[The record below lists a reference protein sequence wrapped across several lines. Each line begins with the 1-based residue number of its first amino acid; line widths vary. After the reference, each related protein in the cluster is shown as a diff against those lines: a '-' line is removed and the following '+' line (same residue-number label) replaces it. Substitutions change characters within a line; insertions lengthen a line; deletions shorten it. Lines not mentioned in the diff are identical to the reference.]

1 MDTVQKLFR
10 FLDESPT
17 CYHAA
22 ANAKAALTAAGAV
35 ELRESEQWKL
45 EKGTLYVVE
54 RGDSALV
61 AFRVPEGPFHG
72 FLMAAAH
79 SDSPTFKVR
88 ETAEAAS
95 AGNTLRLSVEPY
107 GGGVWRGWL
116 DRPLSVAGR
125 VVIRQGDRLVSR
137 LVNIDRDLLVIPG
150 VAIHM
155 DRSVNKGAELN
166 PAVDLLPLLGCGKE
180 PGAFRKL
187 IAEAAG
193 VREEHLLSTE
203 LFLYPRTKA
212 VQTGLNG
219 EFIVSPRLD
228 DLQCVFGCLEG
239 FLAAKPGGSLPVL
252 AVFNNEEVGSNT
264 RQGADSTFLTDVL
277 ERIAHGCGLDSEAWK
292 AAVANSFMVSADNAH
307 AIHPDHPEY
316 ADKGECPVLG
326 GGIVINHKIYSGA
339 HGVGSELGHMTVQC
353 EGRKCTCGSVGCWE
367 QYSSATALIRQ
378 GREAVEGHPE
388 SLILKKVNGDA
399 SKIEA
404 RTIIDAAREGDP
416 IACQV
421 YDKYIYYL
429 AIGIV
434 AIINAFDPEVIV
446 LGGGVSKAGDFLLE
460 PLRKKVAEYVFYKDL
475 PYAEIKIATLGN
487 DAGIIGAAML
497 GK

>member
-137 LVNIDRDLLVIPG
+137 LVNIDRLVIPG

-277 ERIAHGCGLDSEAWK
+277 ERIAHGCGLDSEGWK

-307 AIHPDHPEY
+307 AIHPAHPEY

-326 GGIVINHKIYSGA
+326 GGIVIKYNANQRYTTDAVSGA
-339 HGVGSELGHMTVQC
+339 VFQAICQEAGVPVQ
-353 EGRKCTCGSVGCWE
+353 R
-367 QYSSATALIRQ
+367 YSNRA
-378 GREAVEGHPE
+378 
-388 SLILKKVNGDA
+388 
-399 SKIEA
+399 
-404 RTIIDAAREGDP
+404 
-416 IACQV
+416 
-421 YDKYIYYL
+421 
-429 AIGIV
+429 
-434 AIINAFDPEVIV
+434 
-446 LGGGVSKAGDFLLE
+446 
-460 PLRKKVAEYVFYKDL
+460 DL
-475 PYAEIKIATLGN
+475 PGGSTLGN
-487 DAGIIGAAML
+487 ISTAHLSVPTVDIGLPQLAMHSVCETAGAADTDHLVKAMTAYFSRDFHRDRD
-497 GK
+497 GGIVF

>member
-17 CYHAA
+17 CYHAV

-125 VVIRQGDRLVSR
+125 VMIRQGDRLVSR

-307 AIHPDHPEY
+307 AIHPAHPEY
-316 ADKGECPVLG
+316 ADKGEFPVLG
-326 GGIVINHKIYSGA
+326 GGIVIKYNANQRYTSDA
-339 HGVGSELGHMTVQC
+339 V
-353 EGRKCTCGSVGCWE
+353 SVG
-367 QYSSATALIRQ
+367 IF
-378 GREAVEGHPE
+378 
-388 SLILKKVNGDA
+388 
-399 SKIEA
+399 
-404 RTIIDAAREGDP
+404 RTI
-416 IACQV
+416 CT
-421 YDKYIYYL
+421 
-429 AIGIV
+429 
-434 AIINAFDPEVIV
+434 
-446 LGGGVSKAGDFLLE
+446 KAGV
-460 PLRKKVAEYVFYKDL
+460 PVQY
-475 PYAEIKIATLGN
+475 YANRADMPGGSTLGN
-487 DAGIIGAAML
+487 ISNTQVSLNAVDIGLAQLAMHSPFETAGAADTASL
-497 GK
+497 VKALTVFFEHALVAERDGVYCFL

>member
-45 EKGTLYVVE
+45 EKGILYVVE

-277 ERIAHGCGLDSEAWK
+277 ERIAHGCGLDSEGWK

-307 AIHPDHPEY
+307 AIHPAHPEY
-316 ADKGECPVLG
+316 ADKGEFPVLG
-326 GGIVINHKIYSGA
+326 GGIVIKYNANQRYTTDAVSGA
-339 HGVGSELGHMTVQC
+339 VFQAICQEAGVPVQ
-353 EGRKCTCGSVGCWE
+353 R
-367 QYSSATALIRQ
+367 YSNRA
-378 GREAVEGHPE
+378 
-388 SLILKKVNGDA
+388 
-399 SKIEA
+399 
-404 RTIIDAAREGDP
+404 
-416 IACQV
+416 
-421 YDKYIYYL
+421 
-429 AIGIV
+429 
-434 AIINAFDPEVIV
+434 
-446 LGGGVSKAGDFLLE
+446 
-460 PLRKKVAEYVFYKDL
+460 DL
-475 PYAEIKIATLGN
+475 PGGSTLGN
-487 DAGIIGAAML
+487 ISTAHLSVPTVDIGLPQLAMHSICETAGAADTDHLVKAMTAYFSRDFHRDRD
-497 GK
+497 GGIVF

>member
-22 ANAKAALTAAGAV
+22 ANAKAALTAAEAV

-292 AAVANSFMVSADNAH
+292 AAIANSFMVSADNAH
-307 AIHPDHPEY
+307 AIHPAHPEY
-316 ADKGECPVLG
+316 ADKGEFPVLG
-326 GGIVINHKIYSGA
+326 GGIVIKYNANQRYTTDAVSGA
-339 HGVGSELGHMTVQC
+339 VFQAICQEAGVPVQ
-353 EGRKCTCGSVGCWE
+353 R
-367 QYSSATALIRQ
+367 YSNRA
-378 GREAVEGHPE
+378 
-388 SLILKKVNGDA
+388 
-399 SKIEA
+399 
-404 RTIIDAAREGDP
+404 
-416 IACQV
+416 
-421 YDKYIYYL
+421 
-429 AIGIV
+429 
-434 AIINAFDPEVIV
+434 
-446 LGGGVSKAGDFLLE
+446 
-460 PLRKKVAEYVFYKDL
+460 DL
-475 PYAEIKIATLGN
+475 PGGSTLGN
-487 DAGIIGAAML
+487 ISTAHLSVPTVDIGLPQLAMHSVCETAGAADTEHLVKAMTAYFSRDFHRDRD
-497 GK
+497 GGIVF

>member
-61 AFRVPEGPFHG
+61 AFRVPEGPLHG
-72 FLMAAAH
+72 FLMAASH

-239 FLAAKPGGSLPVL
+239 FLAAKPGGSLPML

-277 ERIAHGCGLDSEAWK
+277 ERIAHGCGLDSEGWK

-307 AIHPDHPEY
+307 AIHPAHPEY

-326 GGIVINHKIYSGA
+326 GGIVIKYNANQRYTTDAVSGA
-339 HGVGSELGHMTVQC
+339 VFQAICQEAGVPVQ
-353 EGRKCTCGSVGCWE
+353 R
-367 QYSSATALIRQ
+367 YSNRA
-378 GREAVEGHPE
+378 
-388 SLILKKVNGDA
+388 
-399 SKIEA
+399 
-404 RTIIDAAREGDP
+404 
-416 IACQV
+416 
-421 YDKYIYYL
+421 
-429 AIGIV
+429 
-434 AIINAFDPEVIV
+434 
-446 LGGGVSKAGDFLLE
+446 
-460 PLRKKVAEYVFYKDL
+460 DL
-475 PYAEIKIATLGN
+475 PGGSTLGN
-487 DAGIIGAAML
+487 ISTAHLSVPTVDIGLPQLAMHSVCETAGAADTEHLVKAMTAYFSRDFHRDRD
-497 GK
+497 GGIVF

>member
-1 MDTVQKLFR
+1 MDMVQKLFR

-277 ERIAHGCGLDSEAWK
+277 ERIAHGCGLDSDAWK
-292 AAVANSFMVSADNAH
+292 AAIANSFMVSADNAH
-307 AIHPDHPEY
+307 AIHPAHPEY
-316 ADKGECPVLG
+316 ADKGEFPVLN
-326 GGIVINHKIYSGA
+326 GGIVIKYNANQRYTTDAVSGA
-339 HGVGSELGHMTVQC
+339 VFQAICQEAGVPVQ
-353 EGRKCTCGSVGCWE
+353 R
-367 QYSSATALIRQ
+367 YSNRA
-378 GREAVEGHPE
+378 
-388 SLILKKVNGDA
+388 
-399 SKIEA
+399 
-404 RTIIDAAREGDP
+404 
-416 IACQV
+416 
-421 YDKYIYYL
+421 
-429 AIGIV
+429 
-434 AIINAFDPEVIV
+434 
-446 LGGGVSKAGDFLLE
+446 
-460 PLRKKVAEYVFYKDL
+460 DL
-475 PYAEIKIATLGN
+475 PGGSTLGN
-487 DAGIIGAAML
+487 ISTAHLSVPTVDIGLPQLAMHSVCETAGAADTDLLVKAMAAYFSRDFHL
-497 GK
+497 DRDGGIVF

>member
-307 AIHPDHPEY
+307 AIHPAHPEY
-316 ADKGECPVLG
+316 ADKGEFPVLG
-326 GGIVINHKIYSGA
+326 GGIVIKYNANQRYTSDAVSAGIFRRICESA
-339 HGVGSELGHMTVQC
+339 GVPVQYYANRADMPGGS
-353 EGRKCTCGSVGCWE
+353 
-367 QYSSATALIRQ
+367 
-378 GREAVEGHPE
+378 
-388 SLILKKVNGDA
+388 
-399 SKIEA
+399 
-404 RTIIDAAREGDP
+404 
-416 IACQV
+416 
-421 YDKYIYYL
+421 
-429 AIGIV
+429 
-434 AIINAFDPEVIV
+434 
-446 LGGGVSKAGDFLLE
+446 
-460 PLRKKVAEYVFYKDL
+460 
-475 PYAEIKIATLGN
+475 TLGN
-487 DAGIIGAAML
+487 ISNTQVSLNAVDIGLAQLAMHSPFETAGAADTASL
-497 GK
+497 VKALTAFFEHSLVAERDGVYRFL

>member
-307 AIHPDHPEY
+307 AIHPAHPEY
-316 ADKGECPVLG
+316 ADKGEFPVLG
-326 GGIVINHKIYSGA
+326 GGIVIKYNANQRYTTDAVSGA
-339 HGVGSELGHMTVQC
+339 VFQAICQEAGVPVQ
-353 EGRKCTCGSVGCWE
+353 R
-367 QYSSATALIRQ
+367 YSNRA
-378 GREAVEGHPE
+378 
-388 SLILKKVNGDA
+388 
-399 SKIEA
+399 
-404 RTIIDAAREGDP
+404 
-416 IACQV
+416 
-421 YDKYIYYL
+421 
-429 AIGIV
+429 
-434 AIINAFDPEVIV
+434 
-446 LGGGVSKAGDFLLE
+446 
-460 PLRKKVAEYVFYKDL
+460 DL
-475 PYAEIKIATLGN
+475 PGGSTLGN
-487 DAGIIGAAML
+487 ISTAHLSVPTVDIGLPPTGHAQHL
-497 GK
+497 RDGGGGGYGLSGKSHDRLFFQRFSPRP

>member
-1 MDTVQKLFR
+1 MDMVQKLFR

-277 ERIAHGCGLDSEAWK
+277 ERIAHGCGLDSDAWK
-292 AAVANSFMVSADNAH
+292 VAVANSFMVSADNAH
-307 AIHPDHPEY
+307 AIHPAHPEY
-316 ADKGECPVLG
+316 ADKGEFPVLG
-326 GGIVINHKIYSGA
+326 GGIVIKYNANQRYTTDAVSGA
-339 HGVGSELGHMTVQC
+339 VFQAICQEAGVPVQ
-353 EGRKCTCGSVGCWE
+353 R
-367 QYSSATALIRQ
+367 YSNRA
-378 GREAVEGHPE
+378 
-388 SLILKKVNGDA
+388 
-399 SKIEA
+399 
-404 RTIIDAAREGDP
+404 
-416 IACQV
+416 
-421 YDKYIYYL
+421 
-429 AIGIV
+429 
-434 AIINAFDPEVIV
+434 
-446 LGGGVSKAGDFLLE
+446 
-460 PLRKKVAEYVFYKDL
+460 DL
-475 PYAEIKIATLGN
+475 PGGSTLGN
-487 DAGIIGAAML
+487 ISTAHLSVPTVDIGLPQLAMHSVCETAGAADTDLLVKAMAAYFSRDFHRDRD
-497 GK
+497 GGIVF

>member
-166 PAVDLLPLLGCGKE
+166 PAVDLVPLRGCGQE

-277 ERIAHGCGLDSEAWK
+277 ERIAHGCGLDSEGWK
-292 AAVANSFMVSADNAH
+292 AAAANSFMVSADNAH
-307 AIHPDHPEY
+307 AIHPAHPEY
-316 ADKGECPVLG
+316 ADKGEFPVLG
-326 GGIVINHKIYSGA
+326 GGIVIKYNANQRYTTDAVSGA
-339 HGVGSELGHMTVQC
+339 VFQAICQEAGVPVQ
-353 EGRKCTCGSVGCWE
+353 R
-367 QYSSATALIRQ
+367 YSNRA
-378 GREAVEGHPE
+378 
-388 SLILKKVNGDA
+388 
-399 SKIEA
+399 
-404 RTIIDAAREGDP
+404 
-416 IACQV
+416 
-421 YDKYIYYL
+421 
-429 AIGIV
+429 
-434 AIINAFDPEVIV
+434 
-446 LGGGVSKAGDFLLE
+446 
-460 PLRKKVAEYVFYKDL
+460 DL
-475 PYAEIKIATLGN
+475 PGGSTLGN
-487 DAGIIGAAML
+487 ISTAHLSVPTVDIGLPQLAMHSVCETAGAADTEYLVKAMTAYFSQDFHYDSDGGITL
-497 GK
+497 

>member
-307 AIHPDHPEY
+307 AIHPAHPEY
-316 ADKGECPVLG
+316 ADKGEFPVLN
-326 GGIVINHKIYSGA
+326 GGIVIKYNANQRYTTDAVSGA
-339 HGVGSELGHMTVQC
+339 VFQAICQEAGVPVQ
-353 EGRKCTCGSVGCWE
+353 R
-367 QYSSATALIRQ
+367 YSNRA
-378 GREAVEGHPE
+378 
-388 SLILKKVNGDA
+388 
-399 SKIEA
+399 
-404 RTIIDAAREGDP
+404 
-416 IACQV
+416 
-421 YDKYIYYL
+421 
-429 AIGIV
+429 
-434 AIINAFDPEVIV
+434 
-446 LGGGVSKAGDFLLE
+446 
-460 PLRKKVAEYVFYKDL
+460 DL
-475 PYAEIKIATLGN
+475 PGGSTLGN
-487 DAGIIGAAML
+487 ISTAHLSVPTVDIGLPQLAMHSVCETAGAADTEYLVKAMTAYFSQDFHYDSDGGITL
-497 GK
+497 

>member
-307 AIHPDHPEY
+307 AIHPAHPEY

-326 GGIVINHKIYSGA
+326 GGIVIKYNANQRYTTDAVSGA
-339 HGVGSELGHMTVQC
+339 VFQAICQEAGVPVQ
-353 EGRKCTCGSVGCWE
+353 R
-367 QYSSATALIRQ
+367 YSNRA
-378 GREAVEGHPE
+378 
-388 SLILKKVNGDA
+388 
-399 SKIEA
+399 
-404 RTIIDAAREGDP
+404 
-416 IACQV
+416 
-421 YDKYIYYL
+421 
-429 AIGIV
+429 
-434 AIINAFDPEVIV
+434 
-446 LGGGVSKAGDFLLE
+446 
-460 PLRKKVAEYVFYKDL
+460 DL
-475 PYAEIKIATLGN
+475 PGGSTLGN
-487 DAGIIGAAML
+487 ISTAHLSVPTVDIGLPQLAMHSVCETAGAADTDYLVKAMTAYFSQDFHYDSDGGITL
-497 GK
+497 

>member
-45 EKGTLYVVE
+45 EKGTLYIVE

-61 AFRVPEGPFHG
+61 AFRVPEGPLHG

-79 SDSPTFKVR
+79 SDSPAFKVR

-125 VVIRQGDRLVSR
+125 VMIRQGDRLVSR

-180 PGAFRKL
+180 PGTFRKL

-307 AIHPDHPEY
+307 AIHPAHPEY
-316 ADKGECPVLG
+316 ADKGEFPVLG
-326 GGIVINHKIYSGA
+326 GGIVIKYNANQRYTTDAVSGA
-339 HGVGSELGHMTVQC
+339 VFQAICQEAGVPVQ
-353 EGRKCTCGSVGCWE
+353 R
-367 QYSSATALIRQ
+367 YSNRA
-378 GREAVEGHPE
+378 
-388 SLILKKVNGDA
+388 
-399 SKIEA
+399 
-404 RTIIDAAREGDP
+404 
-416 IACQV
+416 
-421 YDKYIYYL
+421 
-429 AIGIV
+429 
-434 AIINAFDPEVIV
+434 
-446 LGGGVSKAGDFLLE
+446 
-460 PLRKKVAEYVFYKDL
+460 DL
-475 PYAEIKIATLGN
+475 PGGSTLGN
-487 DAGIIGAAML
+487 ISTAHLSVPTVDIGLPQLAMHSVCETAGAADTDHLVKAMTAYFSRDFHRDRD
-497 GK
+497 GGIVF

>member
-54 RGDSALV
+54 RGDSALM

-307 AIHPDHPEY
+307 AIHPAHPEY
-316 ADKGECPVLG
+316 ADKGEFPVLG
-326 GGIVINHKIYSGA
+326 GGIVIKYNANQRYTTDAVSGA
-339 HGVGSELGHMTVQC
+339 VFQAICQEAGVPVQ
-353 EGRKCTCGSVGCWE
+353 R
-367 QYSSATALIRQ
+367 YSNRA
-378 GREAVEGHPE
+378 
-388 SLILKKVNGDA
+388 
-399 SKIEA
+399 
-404 RTIIDAAREGDP
+404 
-416 IACQV
+416 
-421 YDKYIYYL
+421 
-429 AIGIV
+429 
-434 AIINAFDPEVIV
+434 
-446 LGGGVSKAGDFLLE
+446 
-460 PLRKKVAEYVFYKDL
+460 DL
-475 PYAEIKIATLGN
+475 PGGSTLGN
-487 DAGIIGAAML
+487 ISTAHLSVPTVDIGLPQLAMHSCYETAGARDIVSLIRLMEEFYASHFEETASGTL
-497 GK
+497 VICK

>member
-307 AIHPDHPEY
+307 AIHPAHPEY
-316 ADKGECPVLG
+316 ADKGEFPVLG
-326 GGIVINHKIYSGA
+326 GGIVIKYNANQRYTTDAVSGA
-339 HGVGSELGHMTVQC
+339 VFQAICQEAGVPVQ
-353 EGRKCTCGSVGCWE
+353 R
-367 QYSSATALIRQ
+367 YSNRA
-378 GREAVEGHPE
+378 
-388 SLILKKVNGDA
+388 
-399 SKIEA
+399 
-404 RTIIDAAREGDP
+404 
-416 IACQV
+416 
-421 YDKYIYYL
+421 
-429 AIGIV
+429 
-434 AIINAFDPEVIV
+434 
-446 LGGGVSKAGDFLLE
+446 
-460 PLRKKVAEYVFYKDL
+460 DL
-475 PYAEIKIATLGN
+475 PGGSTLGN
-487 DAGIIGAAML
+487 ISTAHLSVPTVDIGLPQLAMHSPYETAGVEDTEYLVRAAEEL
-497 GK
+497 FA

>member
-307 AIHPDHPEY
+307 AIHPAHPEY
-316 ADKGECPVLG
+316 ADKGEFPVLG
-326 GGIVINHKIYSGA
+326 GGIVIKYNANQRYTTDAVSGA
-339 HGVGSELGHMTVQC
+339 VFQAICQEAGVPVQ
-353 EGRKCTCGSVGCWE
+353 R
-367 QYSSATALIRQ
+367 YSNRA
-378 GREAVEGHPE
+378 
-388 SLILKKVNGDA
+388 
-399 SKIEA
+399 
-404 RTIIDAAREGDP
+404 
-416 IACQV
+416 
-421 YDKYIYYL
+421 
-429 AIGIV
+429 
-434 AIINAFDPEVIV
+434 
-446 LGGGVSKAGDFLLE
+446 
-460 PLRKKVAEYVFYKDL
+460 DL
-475 PYAEIKIATLGN
+475 PGGSTLGN
-487 DAGIIGAAML
+487 ISTAHLSVPTVDIGLPQLAMHSICETAGAADTDLLVKAMTAYFSRDFHL
-497 GK
+497 DRDGGIVF

>member
-166 PAVDLLPLLGCGKE
+166 SAVDLLPLLGCGKE

-307 AIHPDHPEY
+307 AIHPAHPEY
-316 ADKGECPVLG
+316 ADKGEFPVLG
-326 GGIVINHKIYSGA
+326 GGIVIKYNANQRYTTDAVSGA
-339 HGVGSELGHMTVQC
+339 VFQAICQEAGVPVQ
-353 EGRKCTCGSVGCWE
+353 R
-367 QYSSATALIRQ
+367 YSNRA
-378 GREAVEGHPE
+378 
-388 SLILKKVNGDA
+388 
-399 SKIEA
+399 
-404 RTIIDAAREGDP
+404 
-416 IACQV
+416 
-421 YDKYIYYL
+421 
-429 AIGIV
+429 
-434 AIINAFDPEVIV
+434 
-446 LGGGVSKAGDFLLE
+446 
-460 PLRKKVAEYVFYKDL
+460 DL
-475 PYAEIKIATLGN
+475 PGGSTLGN
-487 DAGIIGAAML
+487 ISTAHLSVPTVDIGLPQLAMHSVCETAGAADTDHLVKAMTAYFSRDFHRDRD
-497 GK
+497 GGIVF

>member
-35 ELRESEQWKL
+35 KLRESEQWKL

-307 AIHPDHPEY
+307 AIHPAHPEY
-316 ADKGECPVLG
+316 ADKGEFPVLG
-326 GGIVINHKIYSGA
+326 GGIVIKYNANQRYTTDAVSGA
-339 HGVGSELGHMTVQC
+339 VFQAICQEAGVPVQ
-353 EGRKCTCGSVGCWE
+353 R
-367 QYSSATALIRQ
+367 YSNRA
-378 GREAVEGHPE
+378 
-388 SLILKKVNGDA
+388 
-399 SKIEA
+399 
-404 RTIIDAAREGDP
+404 
-416 IACQV
+416 
-421 YDKYIYYL
+421 
-429 AIGIV
+429 
-434 AIINAFDPEVIV
+434 
-446 LGGGVSKAGDFLLE
+446 
-460 PLRKKVAEYVFYKDL
+460 DL
-475 PYAEIKIATLGN
+475 PGGSTLGN
-487 DAGIIGAAML
+487 ISTAHLSVPTVDIGLPQLAMHSICETAGAADTDYLVKAMTAYFSRDIHRDRD
-497 GK
+497 GGIVF

>member
-307 AIHPDHPEY
+307 AIHPAHPEY
-316 ADKGECPVLG
+316 ADKGEFPVLG
-326 GGIVINHKIYSGA
+326 GGIVIKYNANQRYTTDAVSGA
-339 HGVGSELGHMTVQC
+339 VFQAICQEAGVPVQ
-353 EGRKCTCGSVGCWE
+353 R
-367 QYSSATALIRQ
+367 YSNRA
-378 GREAVEGHPE
+378 
-388 SLILKKVNGDA
+388 
-399 SKIEA
+399 
-404 RTIIDAAREGDP
+404 
-416 IACQV
+416 
-421 YDKYIYYL
+421 
-429 AIGIV
+429 
-434 AIINAFDPEVIV
+434 
-446 LGGGVSKAGDFLLE
+446 
-460 PLRKKVAEYVFYKDL
+460 DL
-475 PYAEIKIATLGN
+475 PGGSTLGN
-487 DAGIIGAAML
+487 ISTAHLSVPTVDIGLPQLAMHSICETAGAADTDYLVNAMTAYFSRDFHRDRD
-497 GK
+497 GGIVF

>member
-22 ANAKAALTAAGAV
+22 ANAKAALAAAGAV

-180 PGAFRKL
+180 PGTFRKL

-307 AIHPDHPEY
+307 AIHPAHPEY
-316 ADKGECPVLG
+316 ADKGEFPVLG
-326 GGIVINHKIYSGA
+326 GGIVIKYNANQRYTTDAVSGTVFQAICQEAGVPVQRYSNRA
-339 HGVGSELGHMTVQC
+339 
-353 EGRKCTCGSVGCWE
+353 
-367 QYSSATALIRQ
+367 
-378 GREAVEGHPE
+378 
-388 SLILKKVNGDA
+388 
-399 SKIEA
+399 
-404 RTIIDAAREGDP
+404 
-416 IACQV
+416 
-421 YDKYIYYL
+421 
-429 AIGIV
+429 
-434 AIINAFDPEVIV
+434 
-446 LGGGVSKAGDFLLE
+446 
-460 PLRKKVAEYVFYKDL
+460 DL
-475 PYAEIKIATLGN
+475 PGGSTLGN
-487 DAGIIGAAML
+487 ISTAHLSVPTVDIGLPQLAMHSICETAGAADTDHLVKAMTAYFSRDFHRDRD
-497 GK
+497 GGIVF

>member
-125 VVIRQGDRLVSR
+125 VMIRQGDRLVSR

-292 AAVANSFMVSADNAH
+292 AAAANSFMVSADNAH
-307 AIHPDHPEY
+307 AIHPAHPEY
-316 ADKGECPVLG
+316 ADKGEFPVLN
-326 GGIVINHKIYSGA
+326 GGIVIKYNANQRYTTDAVSGA
-339 HGVGSELGHMTVQC
+339 VFQAICQEAGVPVQ
-353 EGRKCTCGSVGCWE
+353 R
-367 QYSSATALIRQ
+367 YSNRA
-378 GREAVEGHPE
+378 
-388 SLILKKVNGDA
+388 
-399 SKIEA
+399 
-404 RTIIDAAREGDP
+404 
-416 IACQV
+416 
-421 YDKYIYYL
+421 
-429 AIGIV
+429 
-434 AIINAFDPEVIV
+434 
-446 LGGGVSKAGDFLLE
+446 
-460 PLRKKVAEYVFYKDL
+460 DL
-475 PYAEIKIATLGN
+475 PGGSTLGN
-487 DAGIIGAAML
+487 ISTAHLSVPTVDIGLPQLAMHSVCETAGAADTDHLVKAMTAYFSRDFHRDRD
-497 GK
+497 GGIVF

>member
-125 VVIRQGDRLVSR
+125 VMIRQGDRLVSR

-277 ERIAHGCGLDSEAWK
+277 ERIAHGCGLDSEGWK

-307 AIHPDHPEY
+307 AIHPAHPEY

-326 GGIVINHKIYSGA
+326 GGIVIKYNANQRYTTDAVSGA
-339 HGVGSELGHMTVQC
+339 VFQAICQEAGVPVQ
-353 EGRKCTCGSVGCWE
+353 R
-367 QYSSATALIRQ
+367 YSNRA
-378 GREAVEGHPE
+378 
-388 SLILKKVNGDA
+388 
-399 SKIEA
+399 
-404 RTIIDAAREGDP
+404 
-416 IACQV
+416 
-421 YDKYIYYL
+421 
-429 AIGIV
+429 
-434 AIINAFDPEVIV
+434 
-446 LGGGVSKAGDFLLE
+446 
-460 PLRKKVAEYVFYKDL
+460 DL
-475 PYAEIKIATLGN
+475 PGGSTLGN
-487 DAGIIGAAML
+487 ISTAHLSVPTVDIGLPQLAMHSVCETAGAADTEHLVKAMTAYFSRDFHRDRD
-497 GK
+497 GGIVF

>member
-277 ERIAHGCGLDSEAWK
+277 ERIAHGCGLDSEGWK
-292 AAVANSFMVSADNAH
+292 AAANSFMVSADNAH
-307 AIHPDHPEY
+307 AIHPAHPEY
-316 ADKGECPVLG
+316 ADKGEFPVLG
-326 GGIVINHKIYSGA
+326 GGIVIKYNANQRYTTDAVSGA
-339 HGVGSELGHMTVQC
+339 VFQAICQEAGVPVQ
-353 EGRKCTCGSVGCWE
+353 R
-367 QYSSATALIRQ
+367 YSNRA
-378 GREAVEGHPE
+378 
-388 SLILKKVNGDA
+388 
-399 SKIEA
+399 
-404 RTIIDAAREGDP
+404 
-416 IACQV
+416 
-421 YDKYIYYL
+421 
-429 AIGIV
+429 
-434 AIINAFDPEVIV
+434 
-446 LGGGVSKAGDFLLE
+446 
-460 PLRKKVAEYVFYKDL
+460 DL
-475 PYAEIKIATLGN
+475 PGGSTLGN
-487 DAGIIGAAML
+487 ISTAHLSVPTVDIGLPQLAMHSVCETAGAADTEYLVKAMTAYFSQDFHYDSDGGITL
-497 GK
+497 

>member
-307 AIHPDHPEY
+307 AIHPAHPEY
-316 ADKGECPVLG
+316 ADKGEFPVLG
-326 GGIVINHKIYSGA
+326 GGIVIKYNANQRYTTDAVSGA
-339 HGVGSELGHMTVQC
+339 VFQAICQEAGVPVQ
-353 EGRKCTCGSVGCWE
+353 R
-367 QYSSATALIRQ
+367 YSNRA
-378 GREAVEGHPE
+378 
-388 SLILKKVNGDA
+388 
-399 SKIEA
+399 
-404 RTIIDAAREGDP
+404 
-416 IACQV
+416 
-421 YDKYIYYL
+421 
-429 AIGIV
+429 
-434 AIINAFDPEVIV
+434 
-446 LGGGVSKAGDFLLE
+446 
-460 PLRKKVAEYVFYKDL
+460 DL
-475 PYAEIKIATLGN
+475 PGGSTLGN
-487 DAGIIGAAML
+487 ISTAHLSVPTVDIGLPQLAMHSVCETAGAADTEYLVKAMTAYFSQDFHYDSDGGITL
-497 GK
+497 

>member
-45 EKGTLYVVE
+45 EKGTLYIVE

-61 AFRVPEGPFHG
+61 AFRVPEGPLHG
-72 FLMAAAH
+72 FLMAASH

-125 VVIRQGDRLVSR
+125 VMIRQGDRLVSR

-180 PGAFRKL
+180 PGTFRKL

-307 AIHPDHPEY
+307 AIHPAHPEY
-316 ADKGECPVLG
+316 ADKGEYPVLG
-326 GGIVINHKIYSGA
+326 GGIVIKYNANQRYTTDAVSGA
-339 HGVGSELGHMTVQC
+339 VFQAICQEAGVPVQ
-353 EGRKCTCGSVGCWE
+353 R
-367 QYSSATALIRQ
+367 YSNRA
-378 GREAVEGHPE
+378 
-388 SLILKKVNGDA
+388 
-399 SKIEA
+399 
-404 RTIIDAAREGDP
+404 
-416 IACQV
+416 
-421 YDKYIYYL
+421 
-429 AIGIV
+429 
-434 AIINAFDPEVIV
+434 
-446 LGGGVSKAGDFLLE
+446 
-460 PLRKKVAEYVFYKDL
+460 DL
-475 PYAEIKIATLGN
+475 PGGSTLGN
-487 DAGIIGAAML
+487 ISTAHLSVPTVDIGLPQLAMHSVCETAGAADTDHLVKAMTAYFSRDFHRDRD
-497 GK
+497 GGIVF